1 MEPASMYTYMQSNY
15 TSTNH
20 NSKREKGVIS
30 INTRGKGFV
39 RLESRSKLG
48 REGDVPVQPEDI
60 DGAFQGDTVEV
71 ELYRGYR
78 DQEYAQV
85 IRVVEQKKNAFVGTL
100 IFDES
105 TPHLY
110 FFQPDDLRA
119 NVLIQLNKELID
131 KQICTTAPQFADANG
146 KLSII
151 ASELKVKVALG
162 DWIRLPH
169 QVTRQAREEKRNR
182 DRVTRENEAN
192 GIVDPSE
199 SVDPLINASTTRLAH
214 GTLVSVIGKKGL
226 NNTEMEAIVM
236 ERGFDTT
243 FTPLVVQGAEK
254 SAVEYSQIT
263 DTELAKRRDL
273 RQTFTCTID
282 PFDAKD
288 FDDALSIRPTTKD
301 EQNTFPGAVYEI
313 GVHIADVSHF
323 VREGTALDDEAKK
336 RAFSVYLVDRTIPM
350 LPSILSNG
358 ACSLNPHED
367 RFAFSAIFIVDT
379 HGTILNRWFGKT
391 VIHSDK
397 RFTYENAQEIL
408 TSHLDIDCKSEE
420 IAKLPWTDIQT
431 PESMRKDSFAREL
444 LEMNRIAK
452 IYLKAKKEHGAI
464 DFETTEIKFKLDEQG
479 VPIEVYK
486 KERVDTHRLVEE
498 YMLLANREVAKYIQE
513 KNRVGAQERPGVYR
527 VHDKPDPDR
536 IRELALYV
544 KALGF
549 DFPIDEKNAN
559 KITPK
564 QVQKLLLDVAGTP
577 QETMIKISTLRSM
590 AKAIYATH
598 DLGHFGLAYDHY
610 THFTSPI
617 RRYPDLMV
625 HRILQMVLD
634 GKVVASQNAAQFEK
648 ICADSTTREIEAA
661 DAERSSIKYKQVEYM
676 LPKVGQEFDV
686 TISGISDF
694 GMFVQE
700 PEAMAEGLI
709 RLKDLQPVDFYT
721 VDAKNFKIVGEKTKK
736 EFHIGDTLHV
746 KLEGADLE
754 NKTLN
759 FVIL

>member
-1 MEPASMYTYMQSNY
+1 MQSNQQ
-15 TSTNH
+15 S
-20 NSKREKGVIS
+20 SKREKGVIS

-39 RLESRSKLG
+39 RLESRAKLG

-85 IRVVEQKKNAFVGTL
+85 IHVVEQKKNAFVGTL
-100 IFDES
+100 IFDEA

-131 KQICTTAPQFADANG
+131 KQISTTAPQFADADG
-146 KLSII
+146 KLNIK
-151 ASELKVKVALG
+151 ASDLKVKVALG

-182 DRVTRENEAN
+182 DRITRDNEAN
-192 GIVDPSE
+192 GIVDQSE
-199 SVDPLINASTTRLAH
+199 SVDPLINLSTTRLAH

-243 FTPLVVQGAEK
+243 FAPAVVQDAEK
-254 SAVEYSQIT
+254 SATEFSQIT
-263 DTELAKRRDL
+263 DTELAKRRDM

-288 FDDALSIRPTTKD
+288 FDDALSIRPATED
-301 EQNTFPGAVYEI
+301 EQNKFPGAAYEI

-367 RFAFSAIFIVDT
+367 RFAFSAIFIVDIQ
-379 HGTILNRWFGKT
+379 GNILDRWFGKT

-408 TSHLDIDCKSEE
+408 SMHIGIDGNTEE
-420 IAKLPWTDIQT
+420 IAKLPWTDIRT
-431 PESMRKDSFAREL
+431 PEAMRKDPFAREL

-479 VPIEVYK
+479 VPVEVYK

-634 GKVVASQNAAQFEK
+634 GKVVASQNAAQYEK

-709 RLKDLQPVDFYT
+709 RIKDLKPEDFYT

-759 FVIL
+759 FIIL

>member
-1 MEPASMYTYMQSNY
+1 MQSNHQ
-15 TSTNH
+15 SNKP
-20 NSKREKGVIS
+20 SKIEKGVIS

-39 RLESRSKLG
+39 RLESRAKLG
-48 REGDVPVQPEDI
+48 RDGDVPVQPEDI
-60 DGAFQGDTVEV
+60 GGAFQGDTVEV
-71 ELYRGYR
+71 ELYSGYR
-78 DQEYAQV
+78 DQEYAA
-85 IRVVEQKKNAFVGTL
+85 ILHVVEQKKNAFVGTL
-100 IFDES
+100 ISDQSNPE
-105 TPHLY
+105 LY
-110 FFQPDDLRA
+110 FFQPDDTRA
-119 NVLIQLNKELID
+119 NVLVQLNKALID
-131 KQICTTAPQFADANG
+131 KQIATTAPQFTNPDG
-146 KLSII
+146 TLTVS
-151 ASELKVKVALG
+151 ASTLKVKVALG

-169 QVTRQAREEKRNR
+169 QVSRQAREEKRNR
-182 DRVTRENEAN
+182 DRAMRDEEQAGTNN
-192 GIVDPSE
+192 SQGP
-199 SVDPLINASTTRLAH
+199 VDPLANLSTARLAH
-214 GTLVSVIGKKGL
+214 GTLVSVIGQKGL

-243 FTPLVVQGAEK
+243 FPQVVVQSAEQ
-254 SAVEYSQIT
+254 SAAEYSQIT
-263 DTELAKRRDL
+263 DTELTKRRDL
-273 RQTFTCTID
+273 RHTFTCTID

-288 FDDALSIRPTTKD
+288 FDDALSIRPTTEA
-301 EQNTFPGAVYEI
+301 EQTQFPGAAYEI

-323 VREGTALDDEAKK
+323 VREDIPLDDEAKK

-367 RFAFSAIFIVDT
+367 RFAFSAIFIVNKD
-379 HGTILNRWFGKT
+379 GDILNRWFGKT

-420 IAKLPWTDIQT
+420 ISKLPWTDINI
-431 PESMRKDSFAREL
+431 PEASRKDPFAREL

-464 DFETTEIKFKLDEQG
+464 DFETTEIKFKLDEAG

-486 KERVDTHRLVEE
+486 KARVDTHRLVEE
-498 YMLLANREVAKYIQE
+498 YMLLANREVAKFIQE
-513 KNRVGAQERPGVYR
+513 KNKVGAQERPGVYR

-625 HRILQMVLD
+625 HRVLQMILD
-634 GKVVASQNAAQFEK
+634 GKVVATQNAAQFEK

-709 RLKDLQPVDFYT
+709 RLKDLLPVDFYT
-721 VDAKNFKIVGEKTKK
+721 VDAKNFKIIGEKTKK

-746 KLEGADLE
+746 KLAGADLE
-754 NKTLN
+754 NKALN

>member
-1 MEPASMYTYMQSNY
+1 M
-15 TSTNH
+15 
-20 NSKREKGVIS
+20 
-30 INTRGKGFV
+30 
-39 RLESRSKLG
+39 
-48 REGDVPVQPEDI
+48 
-60 DGAFQGDTVEV
+60 
-71 ELYRGYR
+71 
-78 DQEYAQV
+78 

-288 FDDALSIRPTTKD
+288 FDDALSIRPATKD

>member
-288 FDDALSIRPTTKD
+288 FDDALSIRPATKD